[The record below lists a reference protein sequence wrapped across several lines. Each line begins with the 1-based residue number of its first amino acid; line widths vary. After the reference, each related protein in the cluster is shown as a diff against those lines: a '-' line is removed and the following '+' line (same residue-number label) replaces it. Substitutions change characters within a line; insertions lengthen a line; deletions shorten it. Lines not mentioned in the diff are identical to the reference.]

1 MGGNP
6 IQFDYTVLLAAMLPM
21 LFFLVFFLF
30 TIYLMVSAIRFF
42 KRKVVLDQELLQKL
56 DELIKLQT
64 QSSDKEN
71 LAGAKP

>member
-6 IQFDYTVLLAAMLPM
+6 IQFDYTILLTAMLPM

-30 TIYLMVSAIRFF
+30 AVYLMVNAIRFF
-42 KRKVVLDQELLQKL
+42 NRKIALDKELLQKL

-64 QSSDKEN
+64 QQSNK
-71 LAGAKP
+71 